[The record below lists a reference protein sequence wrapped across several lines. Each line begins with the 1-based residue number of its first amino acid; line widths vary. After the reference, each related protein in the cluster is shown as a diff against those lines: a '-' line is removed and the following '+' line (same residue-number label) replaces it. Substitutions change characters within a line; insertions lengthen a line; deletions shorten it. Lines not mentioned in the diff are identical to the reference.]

1 MVFLTMSNLT
11 KAESARINGAKS
23 RGPKTPQGRA
33 ISSMNAFRHGLS
45 AKTLILQTEDPVK
58 FAEMLNDYFD
68 YLEPTNPIEV
78 DLIADKVA
86 ARWRLRR
93 IWRFETAMLDLEK
106 DAQSPDFERRF
117 GKYDEDMRGGAA
129 FSALADKS
137 KGLSTALR
145 YDIHLSRTFRR
156 SLQELYRLRG
166 TRLQNKP
173 TEPPKSQLNGKE
185 QALTGDQKQENP
197 THEHICIPDPKA

>member
-1 MVFLTMSNLT
+1 MSNLT

-45 AKTLILQTEDPVK
+45 AKTLILQNEDPVK

-68 YLEPTNPIEV
+68 YLAPTNPIEV
-78 DLIADKVA
+78 DLVADIVA

-93 IWRFETAMLDLEK
+93 IWRFETAMIDIEM
-106 DAQSPDFERRF
+106 DSQAPDFEKRF
-117 GKYDEDMRGGAA
+117 EKYDEDMRGGAA
-129 FSALADKS
+129 FQALTDKS

-145 YDIHLSRTFRR
+145 YDIHFEPNLPKVFAGARPPQGSPIEEQTH
-156 SLQELYRLRG
+156 G
-166 TRLQNKP
+166 TA
-173 TEPPKSQLNGKE
+173 EIAFE
-185 QALTGDQKQENP
+185 W
-197 THEHICIPDPKA
+197 

>member
-1 MVFLTMSNLT
+1 MSNLT

-23 RGPKTPQGRA
+23 RGPKTPQGLA
-33 ISSMNAFRHGLS
+33 TSSMNAFSHGLT
-45 AKTLILQTEDPVK
+45 AKTLVLQSENPEEFTK
-58 FAEMLNDYFD
+58 MLNSYMDYIR
-68 YLEPTNPIEV
+68 PANQIEM
-78 DLIADKVA
+78 DLLADIVA

-93 IWRFETAMLDLEK
+93 IWRFETAMLDIEM
-106 DAQSPDFERRF
+106 DSQAPDFEKRF
-117 GKYDEDMRGGAA
+117 HKYDEDMRGGAA
-129 FSALADKS
+129 FSALTDKS

-173 TEPPKSQLNGKE
+173 TEPPKSQLNGKKA
-185 QALTGDQKQENP
+185 ALNGDQKQENP
-197 THEHICIPDPKA
+197 THEHHCIPDPAA

>member
-1 MVFLTMSNLT
+1 MSNLT

-45 AKTLILQTEDPVK
+45 AKTLILQNEDPVK

-78 DLIADKVA
+78 DLVADIVA

-93 IWRFETAMLDLEK
+93 IWRFETAMIDIEM
-106 DAQSPDFERRF
+106 DTQAPDFEKRF
-117 GKYDEDMRGGAA
+117 EKYDEDMRGGAA
-129 FSALADKS
+129 FSALTDKS
-137 KGLSTALR
+137 KGISTALR
-145 YDIHLSRTFRR
+145 YDIHLSRTYRK
-156 SLQELYRLRG
+156 SLQELDRLRG
-166 TRLQNKP
+166 ARLKNKP
-173 TEPPKSQLNGKE
+173 TEPPKSRLNGKKE
-185 QALTGDQKQENP
+185 TLNGDQNQENP
-197 THEHICIPDPKA
+197 THEHILVPEPAA